1 MKNHYRYWDKNKLKE
16 ALDEPV
22 NSMGLDDNTTNT
34 LENAGIIRISDLL
47 NLSQEKLLDI
57 RNLGPTKQKK
67 IMAALKKK
75 GFY

>member
-47 NLSQEKLLDI
+47 NLSQEECSVL
-57 RNLGPTKQKK
+57 
-67 IMAALKKK
+67 
-75 GFY
+75 